1 MSVVK
6 DAAAQAAAADT
17 EQASLGER
25 ARAQFPA
32 LHQQVHGRPLVYLDN
47 AASAHKPQP
56 VIDTVNRCYS
66 RDYSNV
72 HRGVH
77 QLSER
82 ATREYEQARDTVRAF
97 INARDSREIVF
108 VRGTTEA
115 INLVAQ
121 SWGRAQLQAGDEIL
135 ITEMEHHANIVPWQ
149 LLSEQTGAVLRVA
162 PITDQGE
169 LIVEEFE
176 RRLGARTRLVAVTH
190 VSNALGTINPVAR
203 ITEMAHA
210 HGAKVLIDGAQSVP
224 HMPVDVQS
232 LDCDFYAFS
241 GHKTYGPTGIGALYG
256 KAELLESMPPYQ
268 GGGEM
273 IRQVTFQK
281 TTFAPIPQK
290 FEAGTPHI
298 VGAIGMAAAIDYLNG
313 IGMEAIARYDRELL
327 AYATAALQDIPKLR
341 IVGQAPDKAGI
352 LSLVFDDIH
361 PHDLGTILDHEG
373 VAIRTGHHCCM
384 PLMERYCLPA
394 TARASLAFYNTRAD
408 VDALVAALH
417 KAREMFSP

>member
-1 MSVVK
+1 MNAVE
-6 DAAAQAAAADT
+6 DTAARKTGAETPPPA
-17 EQASLGER
+17 LGER
-25 ARAQFPA
+25 VRAQFPA
-32 LHQQVHGRPLVYLDN
+32 LHQQVNDRPLVYLDN
-47 AASAHKPQP
+47 AATAHKPQA

-82 ATREYEQARDTVRAF
+82 ATREYEQARETVRAF
-97 INARDSREIVF
+97 INARESREVVF

-115 INLVAQ
+115 INLVAH
-121 SWGRAQLQAGDEIL
+121 SWGRSHLKTGDEIL

-162 PITDQGE
+162 PITDRGE
-169 LIVEEFE
+169 LMLEEFE
-176 RRLGARTRLVAVTH
+176 RRLGERTRLVAVTH
-190 VSNALGTINPVAR
+190 VSNALGTINPVRR
-203 ITEMAHA
+203 ITDMAHA
-210 HGAKVLIDGAQSVP
+210 RGAKVLVDGAQSVP

-241 GHKTYGPTGIGALYG
+241 GHKLYGPTGIGALYG
-256 KAELLESMPPYQ
+256 KAGLLEAMPPYQ

-281 TTFAPIPQK
+281 STFAPTPQK

-298 VGAIGMAAAIDYLNG
+298 VGAVGMAAAIDYLNG
-313 IGMEAIARYDRELL
+313 IGMDAIARYDRELL
-327 AYATAALQDIPKLR
+327 DYAMAALQDIPKLR
-341 IVGQAPDKAGI
+341 VIGEAPDKAGI
-352 LSLVFDDIH
+352 LSLAFDDIH

-384 PLMERYCLPA
+384 PLMERYCVPA

-408 VDALVAALH
+408 IDALVAALH
-417 KAREMFSP
+417 KAREMFGP

>member
-1 MSVVK
+1 MNAVSDTAARTGGTEAGSV
-6 DAAAQAAAADT
+6 A
-17 EQASLGER
+17 LGEQV
-25 ARAQFPA
+25 RAQFPA

-47 AASAHKPQP
+47 AASAHKPQA

-77 QLSER
+77 ELSER

-97 INARDSREIVF
+97 INARESREIVF

-115 INLVAQ
+115 INLVAH
-121 SWGRAQLQAGDEIL
+121 SWGRKQLKAGDEIL

-162 PITDQGE
+162 PITDRGE
-169 LIVEEFE
+169 LILDEFE
-176 RRLGARTRLVAVTH
+176 RRLGERTGLVAVTH
-190 VSNALGTINPVAR
+190 VSNALGTINPIKR
-203 ITEMAHA
+203 ITDMAHA
-210 HGAKVLIDGAQSVP
+210 HGARVLVDGAQSVP

-241 GHKTYGPTGIGALYG
+241 GHKLYGPTGIGALYG
-256 KAELLESMPPYQ
+256 KAELLEAMPPYQ

-281 TTFAPIPQK
+281 STFAPTPQK

-313 IGMEAIARYDRELL
+313 IGMDAIARYDRQLL
-327 AYATAALQDIPKLR
+327 DYAMDALVDIPKLR
-341 IVGQAPDKAGI
+341 VIGEAPDKAGI
-352 LSLVFDDIH
+352 LSLAFDDIH

-384 PLMERYCLPA
+384 PLMERYCVPA

-408 VDALVAALH
+408 IDALVAALH
-417 KAREMFSP
+417 KAREMFAP

>member
-1 MSVVK
+1 MNAVE
-6 DAAAQAAAADT
+6 DTAARNTGAETPPPA
-17 EQASLGER
+17 LGER
-25 ARAQFPA
+25 VRAQFPA
-32 LHQQVHGRPLVYLDN
+32 LHQQVNDRPLVYLDN
-47 AASAHKPQP
+47 AATAHKPRA
-56 VIDTVNRCYS
+56 VIDTVNRCYN

-82 ATREYEQARDTVRAF
+82 ATREYEQARETVRGF
-97 INARDSREIVF
+97 INARESREIVF

-115 INLVAQ
+115 INLVAH
-121 SWGRAQLQAGDEIL
+121 SWGRTHLKAGNEIL

-162 PITDQGE
+162 PITDRGE
-169 LIVEEFE
+169 LMLDEFE
-176 RRLGARTRLVAVTH
+176 RRLGERTRLVAVTH
-190 VSNALGTINPVAR
+190 VSNALGTINPVRR
-203 ITEMAHA
+203 ITDMAHA
-210 HGAKVLIDGAQSVP
+210 HGAKVLVDGAQSVP

-241 GHKTYGPTGIGALYG
+241 GHKLYGPTGIGALYG
-256 KAELLESMPPYQ
+256 RAGLLEAMPPYQ

-281 TTFAPIPQK
+281 STFAPTPQK

-313 IGMEAIARYDRELL
+313 IGMDAIARYDRELL
-327 AYATAALQDIPKLR
+327 DYAMAALQDIPKLR
-341 IVGQAPDKAGI
+341 VIGEAPDKAGI
-352 LSLVFDDIH
+352 LSLAFDDIH

-384 PLMERYCLPA
+384 PLMERYCVPA

-408 VDALVAALH
+408 IDALVAALH
-417 KAREMFSP
+417 KAREMFGP